1 VKLHAR
7 MTAMVG
13 MLALAAPLSLAGGA
27 VSSASAATASVHA
40 PMIPAPGVPGS
51 ASSASN
57 SNSTNWSGYAATGGS
72 FTTVSSSWIQP
83 ASKCA
88 SDPNSYAAF
97 WVGLDGDGTPTVEQ
111 TGSDSDCSG
120 TSPRYYAWYEMYPA
134 APVYYSNPVSPGDA
148 MVASVVKSGTSFVL
162 KISDTTKGWTKSVTK
177 TGLADRGGS
186 AEVITEAPSS
196 GTGVLPLADFVKV
209 NYAASDIDGGS
220 LSAAG
225 AKSITMV
232 KGGVV
237 DSATS
242 ALTNSGHNFSNI
254 WKHR

>member
-1 VKLHAR
+1 MA
-7 MTAMVG
+7 G

-27 VSSASAATASVHA
+27 VSSAAAATASLHA
-40 PMIPAPGVPGS
+40 PLIPAPPLPGQTAS
-51 ASSASN
+51 AG
-57 SNSTNWSGYAATGGS
+57 SNSTNWSGYAAKGT
-72 FTTVSSSWIQP
+72 FTTVRSNWIEP
-83 ASKCA
+83 AAKCA

-97 WVGLDGDGTPTVEQ
+97 WVGLDGDGTNSVEQ

-120 TSPRYYAWYEMYPA
+120 TSPSYYAWYEMYPA
-134 APVYYSNPVSPGDA
+134 APVYYTNPVSPGDA

-177 TGLADRGGS
+177 TSLTDRGGS

-196 GTGVLPLADFVKV
+196 ATGVLPLADFVKV
-209 NYAASDIDGGS
+209 NYAGSNIDGVS

-225 AKSITMV
+225 AQSITMV

-237 DSATS
+237 ESATS